1 MACGYGGSTY
11 AELFA
16 IQLALHEICAVAA
29 VRKIGVCR
37 IVSDCEPAILLCTG
51 GTQTKKAELVPI
63 LQNIKSFEESL
74 PVLIQYQ
81 WVKSH
86 SSHKYNNMADK
97 IAYSMLS
104 Q

>member
-16 IQLALHEICAVAA
+16 IQLALLEASKIAS

-37 IVSDCEPAILLCTG
+37 IVSDCEPAILLCMG
-51 GTQTKKAELVPI
+51 ENQTKKPELVPLLTI
-63 LQNIKSFEESL
+63 IKNFEDSL
-74 PVLIQYQ
+74 GVKIQYQ

-97 IAYSMLS
+97 IAYSLLS

>member
-16 IQLALHEICAVAA
+16 IQMALHEASALSV

-51 GTQTKKAELVPI
+51 VTQTRKKELVPI
-63 LQNIKSFEESL
+63 LENIKRFEETL
-74 PVLIQYQ
+74 PVKIQYQ
-81 WVKSH
+81 WVRSH
-86 SSHKYNNMADK
+86 SSHQYNNMADN
-97 IAYSMLS
+97 IAYSLLG